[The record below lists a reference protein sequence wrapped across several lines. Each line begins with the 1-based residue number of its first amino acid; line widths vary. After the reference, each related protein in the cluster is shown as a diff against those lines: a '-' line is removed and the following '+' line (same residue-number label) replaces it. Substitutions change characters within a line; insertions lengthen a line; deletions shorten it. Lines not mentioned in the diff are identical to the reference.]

1 MSDFDIKAFLQ
12 HLSQRAGVYRMYAAD
27 NSLLYVGKAKNL
39 KARVSSYFHARGL
52 NAKTLALVGHI
63 HHIEVTVTASEA
75 EALLLEQTLIK
86 EHRPPYN
93 ILLKDDKSYPYIYLN
108 THPYPSLSYKR
119 GKSKSDAGQYF
130 GPYPNSTAARE
141 TLNYLQKIFQIR
153 NCTDGYFANRSRPCL
168 QYEIKRCTAPCV
180 GLINSKDYADNVR
193 QAVLFLQGKNT
204 ELMQEL
210 QQTMLDFSAALEFE
224 KAAKTRDRIEMLR
237 LTQQQQNVYGDNA
250 DADVWAL
257 VEWQTI
263 LCIHRLA
270 FRQGKLLGS
279 KHFYPK
285 NLAGEDNEQ
294 VLLDFI
300 SQYYLNQLYPEGLPS
315 TLVVALSGEQIEPLL
330 EAIKIQQARK
340 LIHGQ
345 GARGQMRIWL
355 NMAAENAQV
364 GAQSKLSGHQEAKH
378 KLEKAAAVLNLMEAP
393 NRIECF
399 DISHAQGEATYASCV
414 VYDHEGL
421 NKSRYRRFGIKD
433 ITAGD
438 DYAALEQ
445 ALRRHLVRCQEAQ
458 DLPDLVLIDGG
469 QGQIGRVQQVVHA
482 LNLSVRVFGISKGET
497 RKSGW
502 EYLWEAGMK
511 QPIMPDA
518 HDEGFRLL
526 QLVRDEA
533 HRFAITGHRKARAKS
548 RSHSDVE
555 KLTGIGPKRRKEL
568 LLHFGSL
575 HNMRSASREELEKVP
590 GISKKLAETLYLQLH
605 GE

>member
-39 KARVSSYFHARGL
+39 KVRVSSYFHARGL

-108 THPYPSLSYKR
+108 THPFPSLNYTR
-119 GKSKSDAGQYF
+119 GKKKGDPGQYF
-130 GPYPNSTAARE
+130 GPYPNSYAARE
-141 TLNYLQKIFQIR
+141 TLNYLQKIFMIR
-153 NCTDGYFANRSRPCL
+153 NCSDGYFANRSRPCL

-180 GLINSKDYADNVR
+180 ALISEADYAENMR

-204 ELMQEL
+204 ELIQEL
-210 QQTMLDFSAALEFE
+210 QQQMLDFSSALAFE

-237 LTQQQQNVYGDNA
+237 LTQQKQNVHGDDA
-250 DADVWAL
+250 HADVWAL
-257 VEWQTI
+257 VEWQSI

-285 NLAGEDNEQ
+285 NLAGEDNDQ
-294 VLLDFI
+294 LLLDFI
-300 SQYYLNQLYPEGLPS
+300 NQYYLHGLYPEGLPNN
-315 TLVVALSGEQIEPLL
+315 LVIPLDSERIVPLL
-330 EAIKIQQARK
+330 EAIKIQQGHK
-340 LIHGQ
+340 LTHSQ
-345 GARGQMRIWL
+345 GLRGQPRIWL
-355 NMAAENAQV
+355 NMAQENARV

-378 KLEKAAAVLNLMEAP
+378 KLEKAAQVLNLVEAP

-414 VYDHEGL
+414 VYDREGL
-421 NKSRYRRFGIKD
+421 NKSRYRRFGIKGV
-433 ITAGD
+433 TAGD

-469 QGQIGRVQQVVHA
+469 QGQIGRVQQVVSELGLA
-482 LNLSVRVFGISKGET
+482 VRVFGISKGET

-502 EYLWEAGMK
+502 EFLWEAGMK

-526 QLVRDEA
+526 QMVRDEA

-548 RSHSDVE
+548 RSQSEVE
-555 KLTGIGPKRRKEL
+555 KLVGIGPQRRKEL

-590 GISKKLAETLYLQLH
+590 GISKKLAENLYLQLH